1 MTETKAESQNYLA
14 NPYSSLGPLP
24 FDTDEYV
31 LSVLRF
37 RHLFSSLS
45 ISFGFM
51 PVTCQTAT
59 SEVSFD
65 GQRSPLRLCGW
76 IVLPI
81 RFNSPFPHA
90 LHRSPLIPVHI
101 VAH

>member
-1 MTETKAESQNYLA
+1 MTETKAESQNYLV

-24 FDTDEYV
+24 FDEYV

-45 ISFGFM
+45 ISFRLHACHLSNGHERG
-51 PVTCQTAT
+51 VIRRT
-59 SEVSFD
+59 EVI
-65 GQRSPLRLCGW
+65 SPPLSCRGW

-90 LHRSPLIPVHI
+90 LHYIDRR
-101 VAH
+101 